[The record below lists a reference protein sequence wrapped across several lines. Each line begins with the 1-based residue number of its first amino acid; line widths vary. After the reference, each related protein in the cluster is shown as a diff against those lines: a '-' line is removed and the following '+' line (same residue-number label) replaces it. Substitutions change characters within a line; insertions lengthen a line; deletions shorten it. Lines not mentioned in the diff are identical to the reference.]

1 MEMANLIYSAIASL
15 DGYIED
21 PQGNFGWSEPDVE
34 VFRFLNELVR
44 PIGTY
49 LYGRRMYETLSYWES
64 APTDES
70 VPEYIREWT
79 QIWQDAQKVVFSR
92 TLDSVSTVRT
102 RIEPRFDAEAIGALK
117 AAASHDVTIAGPDLA
132 GQAIKAGVVDELQIF
147 MVPLIVG
154 GGKPWLPTGVH
165 LQLNLLDSHSFANGF
180 VFLRYRPV

>member
-1 MEMANLIYSAIASL
+1 MANLIYSAIASL

-21 PQGNFGWSEPDVE
+21 AQGNFGWGEPDEE
-34 VFRFLNELVR
+34 VFTFLNELVR
-44 PIGTY
+44 PVATY

-79 QIWQDAQKVVFSR
+79 QLWRDAEKVVFSR
-92 TLDSVSTVRT
+92 TLDSVSSDRT
-102 RIEPRFDAEAIGALK
+102 RIEPRFDAEVIGALK
-117 AAASHDVTIAGPDLA
+117 AAASHDLTIAGPNLA
-132 GQAIKAGVVDELQIF
+132 GQAIEAGLVDELQIF

-154 GGKPWLPTGVH
+154 GGKPWLPSGTR

-180 VFLRYRPV
+180 AFLRYRTV